1 MHTLS
6 LRDASVEALLAE
18 YARTQKPAVRDAIIE
33 RHESLVRSLAHKFA
47 RPGVQAEDLVQSAWV
62 ALIRAL
68 DRFDPAHGTQ
78 FSTYA
83 VTCMVG
89 EIKRYFRDHTWSI
102 KVPRHLQEIAAN
114 LNRMQDRLYTKLQ
127 REPTIGEMAV
137 AFNVSEEELLEAME
151 MYRAYQPFGLDDR
164 HEMGDGNDS
173 MTLGEM
179 HGGVDAD
186 MEQIIDSAPLQAAIG
201 TLDERKQRIVRRR
214 FLQGFSQQQVAD
226 ELGLSQMHISRLE
239 RSALAQLK
247 EAMSTMGPV

>member
-1 MHTLS
+1 MEATS
-6 LRDASVEALLAE
+6 LRGQSVDALLSE
-18 YARTQKPAVRDAIIE
+18 YARTKDARVRDAIIE
-33 RHESLVRSLAHKFA
+33 RHETLVRSLAHKFA
-47 RPGVQAEDLVQSAWV
+47 RPGVQVEDLAQSAWV

-68 DRFDPAHGTQ
+68 DRFDPSHGTQ

-89 EIKRYFRDHTWSI
+89 EIKRYFRDHTWSL

-114 LNRMQDRLYTKLQ
+114 LNRMQDRLYTQLQ

-137 AFNVSEEELLEAME
+137 AFKVSEEELLEAME

-173 MTLGEM
+173 MTIGEM
-179 HGGVDAD
+179 HGGPDQE
-186 MEQIIDSAPLQAAIG
+186 MEQLVESAPLNAAID
-201 TLDERKQRIVRRR
+201 TLDERKQRIIRRR

-239 RSALAQLK
+239 RAALQQLRM
-247 EAMSTMGPV
+247 AMSTADV

>member
-1 MHTLS
+1 METTS
-6 LRDASVEALLAE
+6 LRGRSVDALLAE
-18 YARTQKPAVRDAIIE
+18 YARTKDAKVRDAIIE

-47 RPGVQAEDLVQSAWV
+47 RPGVQVEDLVQSAWV

-68 DRFDPAHGTQ
+68 DRFDPSHGTQ

-89 EIKRYFRDHTWSI
+89 EIKRYFRDHTWSL

-114 LNRMQDRLYTKLQ
+114 LNRMQDKLYTQLQ

-137 AFNVSEEELLEAME
+137 AFKVSEEELLEAME

-164 HEMGDGNDS
+164 HEMSDGNDS

-179 HGGVDAD
+179 HGGPDQD
-186 MEQIIDSAPLQAAIG
+186 MEQIIETAPLQAAIN
-201 TLDERKQRIVRRR
+201 TLDERKQRIIRRR
-214 FLQGFSQQQVAD
+214 YLQGFSQQQVAD

-239 RSALAQLK
+239 RAALQQLRA
-247 EAMSTMGPV
+247 AMGTPAP